1 MSNLVFEMRHN
12 IIFRIVYYVSG
23 SLEFFSRTFLRV
35 RGARFMA
42 VPEIMF
48 SSFRENTKRHF
59 EISFSR
65 ENWLLNMTW
74 SNLRFNV

>member
-23 SLEFFSRTFLRV
+23 SLEFFSRTFAIFRV

-48 SSFRENTKRHF
+48 SSFR
-59 EISFSR
+59 
-65 ENWLLNMTW
+65 
-74 SNLRFNV
+74 